1 MIDTGHVLISLEE
14 RHAEN
19 IFSGLKQVELRR
31 RSMNIPAGTTMWM
44 YVKLPLG
51 RVVGSVRVRDFCSF
65 APSTLWRQFAEISG
79 LTRNEFFTYFDG
91 VSRGFALELE
101 APQRMP
107 VGVSLKELRSVAAGF
122 QPPQFF
128 LRLPPDG
135 AVLRAISSQ
144 PVWPKNLDEIDLDN
158 RQRMPRSR
166 QTYSHDSTA
175 LRSYGADVVTPNGRV
190 LTD

>member
-31 RSMNIPAGTTMWM
+31 RSMNITAGTTIWM

-51 RVVGSVRVRDFCSF
+51 RVVGSVRVKDFCSL
-65 APSTLWRQFAEISG
+65 APSTLWTQFADISG

-101 APQRMP
+101 DPQRMP
-107 VGVSLKELRSVAAGF
+107 FGVSLKELRSVAAGF

-135 AVLRAISSQ
+135 AVLRAISNQSIRLKRFDERDRIKGRRKMRD
-144 PVWPKNLDEIDLDN
+144 WPASSDD
-158 RQRMPRSR
+158 QRK
-166 QTYSHDSTA
+166 
-175 LRSYGADVVTPNGRV
+175 
-190 LTD
+190 